1 MTDCDERVDGRPD
14 VSDHAADCPYTAGST
29 SAGVWTQPDLAAARE
44 LVRRSG
50 MRGRSVVIWAWGGSA
65 DHVLV
70 GYIVEVLDRLG
81 LRASAHVTPATGA
94 GFGLWNSTTA
104 NSGHGVSAVLGGW
117 TADYPNPIDFLDL
130 LLSCRSFVP
139 RSNTNL
145 NTSEFCDP
153 RLDSLIHSAEAVQV
167 GNPSRG
173 AALWQQADRRAVDR
187 AAWVPL
193 VNSLGI
199 DVLGRGVE
207 NYQRNPEWSVLVD
220 QLWAG

>member
-1 MTDCDERVDGRPD
+1 
-14 VSDHAADCPYTAGST
+14 
-29 SAGVWTQPDLAAARE
+29 
-44 LVRRSG
+44 
-50 MRGRSVVIWAWGGSA
+50 
-65 DHVLV
+65 
-70 GYIVEVLDRLG
+70 
-81 LRASAHVTPATGA
+81 
-94 GFGLWNSTTA
+94 
-104 NSGHGVSAVLGGW
+104 VSAVLGGW

-139 RSNTNL
+139 HSNTNL

-153 RLDSLIHSAEAVQV
+153 HLDSLIHSAEAVQV

-173 AALWQQADRRAVDR
+173 AALWQQADRRAVDQ

-207 NYQRNPEWSVLVD
+207 NYQRNPEWSVLLD
-220 QLWAG
+220 QLWAR